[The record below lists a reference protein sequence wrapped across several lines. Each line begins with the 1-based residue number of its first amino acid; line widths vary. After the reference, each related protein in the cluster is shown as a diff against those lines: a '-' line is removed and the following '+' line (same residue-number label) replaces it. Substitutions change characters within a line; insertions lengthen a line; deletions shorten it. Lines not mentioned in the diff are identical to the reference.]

1 MSQTADIE
9 VRGTVAPGFEGV
21 RDAFLENFAHGL
33 EIGAACSLWI
43 EGEEKVSIAGGET
56 VAGGGEPYDVDTLQL
71 VFSSTKGLVAMC
83 ANLLAQRGEL
93 DVDALVTDVWPEYG
107 GAGKQDT
114 KIEWLLTHQAG
125 VPIIDAPL
133 TLEEVLSWDPVIEA
147 IGEQEPQWVPGTAHG
162 YHAVSYGWL
171 VGEVIRRVTGK
182 TVGAFFAEEI
192 AGPLGLETWIGLP
205 HEHFQRVAPFGELFD
220 ASDPEAQAMV
230 EAFLGPDMPIGRALY
245 GPGGVFREEGLFNR
259 PDVLAAEIPAANG
272 VTTASSLAKAYAAC
286 IGEVDG
292 VRILTPEQVEEA
304 RRPRTEGNDRILVFE
319 SKIGLGFFAHSSF
332 SPYGGPQSFGHTGL
346 GGSCGFADP
355 ENGVAFGYAM
365 NNALANLAGDPRTRR
380 LIEAGYA
387 AIGVEPA
394 PY

>member
-1 MSQTADIE
+1 MD
-9 VRGTVAPGFEGV
+9 VRGTAAPGFEGV
-21 RDAFLENFAHGL
+21 QAAFVENFADGL
-33 EIGAACSLWI
+33 EIGAACSVWVGGQ
-43 EGEEKVSIAGGET
+43 EVVNIAGGEK
-56 VAGGGEPYDVDTLQL
+56 VRGSGEAYDVDTLQL

-83 ANLLAQRGEL
+83 ANLLIQRGEL

-114 KIEWLLTHQAG
+114 KVEWLLTHQAG
-125 VPIIDAPL
+125 VPIIDTPL
-133 TLEEVLSWDPVIEA
+133 TLEQVLAWDPVIEA

-192 AGPLGLETWIGLP
+192 AEPLGLHTWIGLP
-205 HEHFQRVAPFGELFD
+205 HEHFQRVAPFGELFNTD
-220 ASDPEAQAMV
+220 DPEAQAIIDT
-230 EAFLGPDMPIGRALY
+230 FLGPDMPIGRALY

-272 VTTASSLAKAYAAC
+272 VTTASSLAKAYAAT

-292 VRILTPEQVEEA
+292 IRTLTAEQVEDA
-304 RRPRTEGNDRILVFE
+304 RRPRTEGPDRILVFE
-319 SKIGLGFFAHSSF
+319 SKIGLGFFTHSAF

-355 ENGVAFGYAM
+355 ENGIAFGYAM

-380 LIEAGYA
+380 LIEAAYA
-387 AIGVEPA
+387 SAGAELA
-394 PY
+394 PF